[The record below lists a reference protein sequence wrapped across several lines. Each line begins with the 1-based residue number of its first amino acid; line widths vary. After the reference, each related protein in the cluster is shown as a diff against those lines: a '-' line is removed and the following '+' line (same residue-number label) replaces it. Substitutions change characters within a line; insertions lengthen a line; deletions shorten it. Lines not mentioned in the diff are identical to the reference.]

1 VPFNKKIHMED
12 KDFSKDKDL
21 FWYLQQGV
29 VLTKKQFK

>member
-1 VPFNKKIHMED
+1 MED

-29 VLTKKQFK
+29 VLTKNNLNKRN